1 VVRSLI
7 RLLQRLLIFALGV
20 FSVWLIVFV
29 VFEFADRR
37 LPWILALGLTYAI
50 GAYIILPRAVRM
62 GLKILQRKR
71 VPSFT
76 ITGDGLP
83 GDPVNLVLVGTLGQ
97 LRAAFATA
105 GWSDADRLGLASS
118 WRMVRAFV
126 FNSPYPTAP
135 FSTLYLFGR
144 GQDIGFQKA
153 IDDSPR
159 KRHHIRFWALSLTH
173 AEGTVGTA
181 SFWLNTDRPPDDAR
195 VFWVGAGTKDTGFS
209 LTQLT
214 FQITHATDSD
224 TNAERD
230 FIVAELRKIPVIE
243 EVQSFQSGQNLSAE
257 RVNHYITDGEVTL
270 AKLVVEIA
278 LGSST
283 GAAP

>member
-1 VVRSLI
+1 
-7 RLLQRLLIFALGV
+7 LQRLLIFALGV